1 MGDIDQQGQLYL
13 GREYDLSAGAITDT
27 DVMLKARHLT
37 THAVILG
44 MTGSGKTGL
53 GMILLEEA
61 LLQGVP
67 VLAIDPKGDLT
78 NLLLTFPDLAPEDFA
93 PWVDAERARREGRS
107 VDQVAAETA
116 QTWRQGLAQWD
127 IGPDR
132 IARLRDTIDMAL
144 YTPGSDVA
152 TPIDVLHRFR
162 APDLDW
168 ESHGER
174 IRDRIES
181 LVTALLGL
189 AGRDADPLQSSEHV
203 FLSHLVEHTWKA
215 GQDLDL
221 PTLIRA
227 IQEPPIQQIGV
238 FDLESFLP
246 RKDRVALARALN
258 NIFAAPGFATWR
270 AGVPLEVEDFLYTAN
285 DRPRASVFYLPH
297 LNDAERSFFIT
308 LLLGAVREWML
319 AQPGTSDLR
328 ALLYLDEVFGFFPP
342 HPHNPPT
349 KQPLMSL
356 IKQGR
361 AAGLGVVLSTQNPA
375 DLDYKGLTNAGVWSV
390 GTLRTDRDKERV
402 LEGIEGAAAAAGGM
416 LQGTDLDQALG
427 TLKPRV
433 FLLHNVR
440 DDAPCFFHTR
450 WAMSFLPGP
459 LTRTQV
465 RQLAPGAGP
474 VEAPDPVP
482 PTRTEAAPAPAAA
495 PATAAAA
502 PPPSLEPD
510 LASGPPTLA
519 ASVSQAFLPA
529 TVASDWA
536 LRQHEE
542 RTGRQVLL
550 QSKQL
555 VYVPHLLGVATVFMV
570 DDRKGVNHEEK
581 VARLLDPSPP
591 PARVD
596 WDEGAVDLT
605 AGDLSNEPVGEG
617 GYLEVPRHLANGNH
631 HKSWNRAFSDY
642 LYRTIR
648 VTIWHNPELEVYG
661 EVGESRRDF
670 RVRCE
675 AAARELR
682 EEELEE
688 ERERFQKQV
697 DRVEDKLRREKR
709 ELDEDEID
717 LTARKREEM
726 LSGAESVL
734 NLISG
739 RRSSAMLSSASRRR
753 RMTQKAKA
761 DVEESLD
768 VIEDLEQELRDL
780 AEAWEELEEKI
791 TDRWAE
797 TLEEVEEVQ
806 IAPRRRDVVVDFCGL
821 AWVPMWEI
829 ETDRGQRLMLPANDM
844 LAEEGS

>member
-1 MGDIDQQGQLYL
+1 MGEIDQQGQLYL
-13 GREYDLSAGAITDT
+13 GREYDLAAGAITDA

-78 NLLLTFPDLAPEDFA
+78 NLLLTFPNLAPQDFA
-93 PWVDAERARREGRS
+93 PWVDAERAHREGRS

-116 QTWRQGLAQWD
+116 QTWRQGLGKWG

-132 IARLRDTIDMAL
+132 IARLREKADMAL
-144 YTPGSDVA
+144 FTPGSDVA

-168 ESHGER
+168 STHGEPL
-174 IRDRIES
+174 RDRIES

-189 AGRDADPLQSSEHV
+189 AGRDTDPLQSSEHV

-246 RKDRVALARALN
+246 RKDRVDLARALN

-270 AGVPLEVEDFLYTAN
+270 AGVPLEVEDFLYTSQN
-285 DRPRASVFYLPH
+285 RPRASVFYLPH

-328 ALLYLDEVFGFFPP
+328 ALIYFDEIFGFFPP
-342 HPHNPPT
+342 HPANPPT

-361 AAGLGVVLSTQNPA
+361 AAGLGVILSTQNPA

-402 LEGIEGAAAAAGGM
+402 LEGIEGAASSAGGM
-416 LQGTDLDQALG
+416 LQRSDLDRALG

-433 FLLHNVR
+433 FLLHNIR
-440 DDAPCFFHTR
+440 DDAPRFFHTR

-465 RQLAPGAGP
+465 RQLAQGAGA
-474 VEAPDPVP
+474 VELPEPTPAPSAEAVP
-482 PTRTEAAPAPAAA
+482 APAPVPETAA
-495 PATAAAA
+495 PGR
-502 PPPSLEPD
+502 D

-519 ASVSQAFLPA
+519 SSVSQVFLPA

-550 QSKQL
+550 RSKQL
-555 VYVPHLLGVATVFMV
+555 VYVPHLLGVATVYMV

-581 VARLLDPSPP
+581 VARLLEPSPP
-591 PARVD
+591 PAPVD
-596 WDEGAVDLT
+596 WDEGAVNLT
-605 AGDLSNEPVGEG
+605 ADELSNEPVGEG
-617 GYLEVPRHLANGNH
+617 GYLEVPRHLANANH
-631 HKSWNRAFSDY
+631 HKSWNRAFSEY
-642 LYRTIR
+642 LYRTVR
-648 VTIWHNPELEVYG
+648 VTILHNPELEVYG

-675 AAARELR
+675 AVARERR
-682 EEELEE
+682 EEELEKE
-688 ERERFQKQV
+688 KEKLKKQV
-697 DRVEDKLRREKR
+697 DRIDDKLRREQR

-726 LSGAESVL
+726 FSGAESVI

-761 DVEESLD
+761 DVEESRE
-768 VIEDLEQELRDL
+768 VIEDLEKELKDL
-780 AEAWEELEEKI
+780 AEAWKELEEEV
-791 TDRWAE
+791 TDRWTK
-797 TLEEVEEVQ
+797 TLEQVEEVE

-829 ETDRGQRLMLPANDM
+829 ETDRGQLLMLPANER
-844 LAEEGS
+844 LAEEER